1 MQKKW
6 ENATRMG
13 GILLLGEG
21 NFTFSQDLVKILIEF
36 PPIGAI
42 KRIVTTSFDERSDLR
57 GKYSSTDKILNGL
70 STFDHVKII
79 NGIDATKNLSLQLSS
94 KQCEEMAFD
103 HIIFNFP
110 HLGYE
115 DLKAHS
121 SLVAHILYR

>member
-1 MQKKW
+1 
-6 ENATRMG
+6 MG

-21 NFTFSQDLVKILIEF
+21 NFTFSNDLIKVLIDSPFIE
-36 PPIGAI
+36 GNE
-42 KRIVTTSFDERSDLR
+42 RIVTTSFDERPDLCK
-57 GKYSSTDKILNGL
+57 KYSSAEKILSGL
-70 STFDHVKII
+70 NTFDHVKVI
-79 NGIDATKNLSLQLSS
+79 NGIDATKKLKSQLLLNS
-94 KQCEEMAFD
+94 CLEIEFD